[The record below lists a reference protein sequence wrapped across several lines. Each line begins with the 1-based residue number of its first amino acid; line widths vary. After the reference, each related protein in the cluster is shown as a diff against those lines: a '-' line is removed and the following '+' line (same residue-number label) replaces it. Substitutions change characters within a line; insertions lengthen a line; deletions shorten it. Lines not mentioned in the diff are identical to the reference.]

1 MRKVPRSDS
10 STLSGWS
17 YRNMMHHD
25 ENIYSHAVG
34 LYTDFIVKQ
43 DVNIYYGNYYQEAW
57 NDAKYDNIRQGA
69 LYILTT

>member
-1 MRKVPRSDS
+1 
-10 STLSGWS
+10 
-17 YRNMMHHD
+17 MHHD